1 MMSAF
6 PLSSL
11 LLRVSFSK
19 DVSSAR
25 DVPALILNW
34 QVSISTHH
42 QLNAK
47 DHVQRALPPV
57 ADRQSLME
65 EGIKCDTPTVMQ
77 KHRLKNLV
85 SFLHLSGHTSPLTVI
100 LFVPQP
106 ESTIQ
111 V

>member
-6 PLSSL
+6 TLSSL
-11 LLRVSFSK
+11 PLHVSFSK

-25 DVPALILNW
+25 DVPALIPNW

-47 DHVQRALPPV
+47 DHVRRALPPM
-57 ADRQSLME
+57 ADRQSLVE
-65 EGIKCDTPTVMQ
+65 EGIKSDTPTIKQ

-85 SFLHLSGHTSPLTVI
+85 SFLHLSGHTSPLTAI
-100 LFVPQP
+100 LHVPQP